1 MNIDKSTIVAQ
12 ITPPGIAAVSVIR
25 LSGELSYNIVTSI
38 IKREHKNKIKEK
50 SILYTDIIDE
60 HGHIVDDVIIV
71 YYKGPKSYTGEDT
84 IEISCH
90 GNPLI
95 VNKIIELCIKQG
107 ARVANNGEFT
117 QRAFLN
123 GKMNLIEAE
132 AVADI
137 ISAGSE
143 ISLKWAR
150 VQKSES
156 YTKKIEELKE
166 AILKSISMIEL
177 ELDFSEEDVEFMSRD
192 ELLKQL
198 IYVNDKLN
206 SYIKSYEYGKIV
218 KNGYNISIVGEPN
231 VGKSSLL
238 NAILKEERAIVTNI
252 PGTTRDIIKEQIY
265 IKGYLV
271 NIIDTAGIRNTSD
284 IIENI
289 GVEKTIET
297 LKNSDLVL
305 HIIDVTRPE
314 TEKLIYDINNYSN
327 NVIRVG
333 NKVDILDINQNF
345 ENKYDVLIS
354 AKNDYNVDK
363 LIDIVYDRIN
373 QINIYHEND
382 LVVTNLRHKLLLE
395 EAVKFINNSIV
406 TIQSGLTSEM
416 ISVDVRCA
424 IDKLSEI
431 IGVITTDDILNNIFN
446 KFCIGK

>member
-314 TEKLIYDINNYSN
+314 SEKLIYDINNYHN

-333 NKVDILDINQNF
+333 NKVDILDKNQDF

>member
-156 YTKKIEELKE
+156 YTKKIEELKK

-314 TEKLIYDINNYSN
+314 TEKLIYDINNYRN

-333 NKVDILDINQNF
+333 NKVDILDKNQNF

>member
-156 YTKKIEELKE
+156 YTKKIEELKK

-198 IYVNDKLN
+198 IYVNDKLY

-314 TEKLIYDINNYSN
+314 TEKLIYDINNYRN

-333 NKVDILDINQNF
+333 NKVDILDKNQNF

>member
-25 LSGELSYNIVTSI
+25 LSGEISYNIVTSI

-50 SILYTDIIDE
+50 NILYTDIIDE

-71 YYKGPKSYTGEDT
+71 CYKGPKSYTGEDT

-156 YTKKIEELKE
+156 YTKKIEEIKE

-333 NKVDILDINQNF
+333 NKVDILDKNQNF

-354 AKNDYNVDK
+354 AKNDYNVYK

-406 TIQSGLTSEM
+406 TIQSGLTNEM

-424 IDKLSEI
+424 IDKLAEI

>member
-12 ITPPGIAAVSVIR
+12 ITPPGIAAVSIIR

-198 IYVNDKLN
+198 KYVNDKLN

-333 NKVDILDINQNF
+333 NKVDILDKNQNF

-382 LVVTNLRHKLLLE
+382 LVVTNIRHKLLLE
-395 EAVKFINNSIV
+395 EAVKYINNSIV

>member
-71 YYKGPKSYTGEDT
+71 CYKGPKSYTGEDT

-156 YTKKIEELKE
+156 YTKKIEEIKE

-333 NKVDILDINQNF
+333 NKVDILDKNQNF

-354 AKNDYNVDK
+354 AKNDYNVYK

-406 TIQSGLTSEM
+406 TIQSGLTNEM

-424 IDKLSEI
+424 IDKLAEI